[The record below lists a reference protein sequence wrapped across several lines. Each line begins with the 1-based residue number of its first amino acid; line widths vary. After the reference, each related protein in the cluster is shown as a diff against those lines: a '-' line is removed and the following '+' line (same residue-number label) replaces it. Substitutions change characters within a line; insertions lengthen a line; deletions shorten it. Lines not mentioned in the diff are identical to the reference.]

1 VSAPTP
7 RDLAAGRVRVAA
19 VQDATLVD
27 VGPGRTRLVSAS
39 DGSWL
44 GEQVE
49 DGPTPEAMAAAAAP
63 ASDPPTAA
71 DTPPEDLAAAWGSHR
86 WLREALAARD
96 RAHGAA
102 LGGHQRV
109 AEIHRFEAGL
119 ALAVDFVRGVHR
131 AAAGVNRC
139 ATALNAIAVAIR
151 PPEEDPASEEVPD
164 ARQP

>member
-1 VSAPTP
+1 MSAPTP
-7 RDLAAGRVRVAA
+7 RDLAAGRVRVPTGEGA
-19 VQDATLVD
+19 
-27 VGPGRTRLVSAS
+27 
-39 DGSWL
+39 WL
-44 GEQVE
+44 ADQVE
-49 DGPTPEAMAAAAAP
+49 DGPTAEDMAAATAP

-71 DTPPEDLAAAWGSHR
+71 DAPPEDLAAAWGSHR

-151 PPEEDPASEEVPD
+151 PPVESPAAEEVPD